1 MQSKKLTKGL
11 FIVYL
16 LALTWIIIFK
26 LQLSFKDLD
35 HLRGVNLIPFRGYV
49 IVNGTISSVIVK
61 SLL

>member
-35 HLRGVNLIPFRGYV
+35 HLRGVNLIPFRG
-49 IVNGTISSVIVK
+49 SVIVK
-61 SLL
+61 SLLWGEYRWS

>member
-35 HLRGVNLIPFRGYV
+35 HFRGVNLIPFRG
-49 IVNGTISSVIVK
+49 SVIVK